1 MRAKVMD
8 LKFNDDKK
16 IEIFQCKS
24 TNVCNDISKLNDA
37 YNVAKVVCELFKLD
51 TLVEEKLVMACAD
64 VKLKPI
70 AFFDL
75 GTGTS
80 DSAPVNIKGI
90 FQRALM
96 CGAEFIF
103 LVHNHPSGD
112 ITPSEADEQVTNR
125 LVEAS
130 KILNIRFA
138 DHIIIGR
145 EDCKTKGYSIVHNQ
159 IINIM

>member
-1 MRAKVMD
+1 MRAKIMD
-8 LKFNDDKK
+8 LKYNDDKK

-24 TNVCNDISKLNDA
+24 TNVCSNISKLNDA
-37 YNVAKVVCELFKLD
+37 YAVAEVLCELFKLD

-80 DSAPVNIKGI
+80 DSASVNIKGI

-96 CGAEFIF
+96 CGASFVF
-103 LVHNHPSGD
+103 LAHNHPTGD
-112 ITPSEADEQVTNR
+112 TTPSMADEQVTDK
-125 LVEAS
+125 LTEVG
-130 KILNIRFA
+130 KIMNIQLA

-145 EDCKTKGYSIVHNQ
+145 EDCKTKGYSIVHNK
-159 IINIM
+159 IINVM